1 MVIPDPE
8 LDPGKRCIVTA
19 TTSTYRGVIILA
31 LDPYPESD
39 FQPFGNS
46 GSGLRS
52 SEKWNSN
59 TSDLQVVRERHQH
72 GDDAAECARRLPLGE
87 EGGDHEGEH
96 DEGEAEDLADEEDH
110 AEADALDDDELGD
123 QGDEEGD
130 EGDHHRVDHEP
141 REPKHWVIIQGC
153 R

>member
-1 MVIPDPE
+1 MCIGVTIP
-8 LDPGKRCIVTA
+8 LSIGSK
-19 TTSTYRGVIILA
+19 
-31 LDPYPESD
+31 
-39 FQPFGNS
+39 S
-46 GSGLRS
+46 GSRIPKKLKIRLRIRFQGR
-52 SEKWNSN
+52 NHITSN
-59 TSDLQVVRERHQH
+59 LQVVRERHQH
-72 GDDAAECARRLPLGE
+72 GDDASEGARRLPLGE

-96 DEGEAEDLADEEDH
+96 DEGEAEDLADEEDD

-141 REPKHWVIIQGC
+141 REPKYWVIIQGC